1 MARTSVEKRL
11 ERAKEAKAR
20 AEAQIRQA
28 AAKLRAEDRKQD
40 ARRKIVLGGAVI
52 GQPQRPSMGQGAADG
67 DCLDAR
73 EGPGTVRGVDT
84 SKARD
89 GFERATRLICSVL
102 IGRALS
108 PHGQKEHSMSDLEI
122 AVFP

>member
-52 GQPQRPSMGQGAADG
+52 GQAAKDPQWVKVLRMAIASMP
-67 DCLDAR
+67 
-73 EGPGTVRGVDT
+73 E
-84 SKARD
+84 RD
-89 GFERATRLICSVL
+89 
-102 IGRALS
+102 RALFEGGHLQS
-108 PHGQKEHSMSDLEI
+108 PRRFRKSNPADLLGAHWQGIITSWAKGAFHE
-122 AVFP
+122 

>member
-52 GQPQRPSMGQGAADG
+52 GQAAKDPQWFKVLRMAIASMP
-67 DCLDAR
+67 
-73 EGPGTVRGVDT
+73 E
-84 SKARD
+84 RD
-89 GFERATRLICSVL
+89 
-102 IGRALS
+102 RALFEGWTLPKPETVS
-108 PHGQKEHSMSDLEI
+108 KEQ
-122 AVFP
+122 PG